1 MLEAARI
8 ICSTD
13 ATRTANVT
21 RKEKTSTV
29 HSKALNAGLG
39 LYTFLQHQTGKN
51 TVIGQKPRAPT
62 KPKMA
67 LKKGSST
74 ARKVTRQTG
83 ERASERVSM
92 GPRSGASKNHNHN
105 PPYRTRYPSRT

>member
-1 MLEAARI
+1 MDEAARI

-21 RKEKTSTV
+21 RKENTSIV
-29 HSKALNAGLG
+29 HSKVLNAGLG
-39 LYTFLQHQTGKN
+39 LYTFRQHQTGKN
-51 TVIGQKPRAPT
+51 TVIGQKPMAPT
-62 KPKMA
+62 NPRMA

-83 ERASERVSM
+83 ERTSE
-92 GPRSGASKNHNHN
+92 
-105 PPYRTRYPSRT
+105 

>member
-1 MLEAARI
+1 MDEAARI

-21 RKEKTSTV
+21 RKENTSIV

-39 LYTFLQHQTGKN
+39 LYTFRQHQTGKN
-51 TVIGQKPRAPT
+51 TVIGQKPMAPT
-62 KPKMA
+62 NPRMA

-83 ERASERVSM
+83 ERT
-92 GPRSGASKNHNHN
+92 SK
-105 PPYRTRYPSRT
+105 